1 MMNTA
6 WKSKRTNE
14 AEANE
19 DDITLAR
26 KLQTPVSKQIAQSS
40 VDPRK
45 DLLRERERASFNSRE
60 LEVLL
65 AGGVENVKLRKLVA
79 ETLTKDRVFKN
90 KTSEKY
96 SLPREELYRTTLE
109 KYLEIP
115 RVAREI
121 LAKIHG
127 DNGGGG
133 GGGSGGGATRSRSG
147 NSGDSGNG
155 VNKSNNNKLIAI
167 ARVVREFID
176 EPGGLDL
183 HLGMFIP
190 TIQGQGTDE
199 QKKYWLPKCVNLE
212 IVGTY
217 AQTELGHGTFI
228 RGLETTCT
236 YDVRKK
242 EFIVHSPTLTAT
254 KWWPG
259 GLGKT
264 ATHAIVM
271 ARLFVPSSSS
281 SFASSFAS
289 HSEPVFSDKGI
300 HAFVVQIRSTK
311 DHLPLPGVQCG
322 DIGDKMGYN
331 AVDNGFL
338 RFDHVRVPKDAML
351 MGHSKVL
358 DDGTYVPPPVKKA
371 AYGTMV
377 FVRSDIV
384 MNAALYM
391 KKAVT
396 IALRY
401 NLVRRQSNADSKNNN
416 VETQVLDYQHS
427 QRTLFPILASSFA
440 FHTTSDYM
448 RRMYFEFLKRSQSSE
463 KDFDALPELHATS
476 SGLKAFCSWKTKDA
490 IESCRLT
497 CGGHGYLANAGFG
510 TTFASYAPNV
520 TYEGDNNVL
529 CLQTSRY
536 LLKTMRAL
544 QAKLV
549 TEVKLV
555 GQMKYLSESGNTFTS
570 TLGHEVG
577 IRDED
582 ALLRAY
588 EHRAWRLCS
597 QATARAGN
605 LSVDEAM
612 RLDMVSWIKVAK
624 SHCALVVLAN
634 FFDGIHEA
642 EKLKVSKETIAV
654 LKRLAT
660 LHALCGVED
669 ELGDW
674 VEDGYLEAMQ
684 CQLVR
689 EEIAQLL
696 QELRPDAAALADS
709 LGLDD
714 YFLNST
720 LGARDGNVYEN
731 LFAAAQKAP
740 FNSSHKPPG
749 YDHLLWPRF
758 NASSNSNTSN
768 NNKGRS
774 KL

>member
-1 MMNTA
+1 MSERWWSRGPRA
-6 WKSKRTNE
+6 PLRGDDGPESS
-14 AEANE
+14 A
-19 DDITLAR
+19 DDIRDVDSETIS
-26 KLQTPVSKQIAQSS
+26 LQTPVSRCVRQSS
-40 VDPRK
+40 RDPRT
-45 DLLRERERASFNSRE
+45 DLALERARATFRSKE
-60 LEVLL
+60 LETLL
-65 AGGVENVKLRKLVA
+65 AGGIENVKLRKLVA
-79 ETLTKDRVFKN
+79 ETVTKDAVFGN

-96 SLPREELYRTTLE
+96 SLRREELYRTTLE

-121 LAKIHG
+121 LAKMDKI
-127 DNGGGG
+127 DGG
-133 GGGSGGGATRSRSG
+133 TNSRSES
-147 NSGDSGNG
+147 SGS
-155 VNKSNNNKLIAI
+155 SNNNNRLIAI

-190 TIQGQGTDE
+190 TIQGQGTDA
-199 QKKYWLPKCVNLE
+199 QKKYWLPKCMNLE

-236 YDVRKK
+236 YDVRRK

-281 SFASSFAS
+281 SSIG
-289 HSEPVFSDKGI
+289 PVFADKGI

-338 RFDHVRVPKDAML
+338 RFDHVRIPKDAML
-351 MGHSKVL
+351 MAHSKVL
-358 DDGTYVPPPVKKA
+358 DDGTYIPPPVKKA

-401 NLVRRQSNADSKNNN
+401 NLVRRQSNADSTNNN

-440 FHTTSDYM
+440 FHCTSDFM
-448 RRMYFEFLKRSQSSE
+448 RRMYFEFVKRSQSSK

-536 LLKTMRAL
+536 LLKIMRAL

-555 GQMKYLSESGNTFTS
+555 GQMRYLGESGNTFTS
-570 TLGHEVG
+570 TLGHEVD

-582 ALLRAY
+582 GLLRAY

-624 SHCALVVLAN
+624 SHCALVVLSN

-642 EKLKVSKETIAV
+642 EKLKASKETIVV

-660 LHALCGVED
+660 LHALCGIED

-684 CQLVR
+684 CQLIR
-689 EEIAQLL
+689 AEIARLL

-740 FNSSHKPPG
+740 FNASHTPPG
-749 YDHLLWPRF
+749 YADLLWPRF
-758 NASSNSNTSN
+758 NR
-768 NNKGRS
+768 KGDGRS

>member
-1 MMNTA
+1 MSNFLSSLMARSSAGGGSGVSARNGA
-6 WKSKRTNE
+6 RH
-14 AEANE
+14 
-19 DDITLAR
+19 DDDDDYESR
-26 KLQTPVSKQIAQSS
+26 RLQTPVSAFIQQSS
-40 VDPRK
+40 RDPRK
-45 DLLRERERASFNSRE
+45 DLEFERSRATFRSRE

-65 AGGVENVKLRKLVA
+65 AGGTENVKLRKLVA
-79 ETLTKDRVFKN
+79 ETLAKDRVFGN

-96 SLPREELYRTTLE
+96 SLRREELYRTTLE

-115 RVAREI
+115 RVAREV
-121 LAKIHG
+121 LAKMETA
-127 DNGGGG
+127 NGGS
-133 GGGSGGGATRSRSG
+133 SGDTHDSRNSG
-147 NSGDSGNG
+147 NS
-155 VNKSNNNKLIAI
+155 SNNNKLIAI

-236 YDVRKK
+236 YDVRRK

-281 SFASSFAS
+281 SSSN
-289 HSEPVFSDKGI
+289 SEPAFSDKGI

-338 RFDHVRVPKDAML
+338 RFDHVRIPKDAML

-401 NLVRRQSNADSKNNN
+401 NLVRRQSNADSKNKN

-440 FHTTSDYM
+440 FHCTSDFM
-448 RRMYFEFLKRSQSSE
+448 RRMYFEFLKRSRSSE

-597 QATARAGN
+597 QATSRAGN
-605 LSVDEAM
+605 LSVDDAM

-642 EKLKVSKETIAV
+642 EKLNVSKETIAV

-660 LHALCGVED
+660 LHALCGIED

-689 EEIAQLL
+689 AEIAQLL

-709 LGLDD
+709 LGLHD

-740 FNSSHKPPG
+740 FNTSHKPPG
-749 YDHLLWPRF
+749 YDELLWPRF
-758 NASSNSNTSN
+758 NKGNA
-768 NNKGRS
+768 GRS

>member
-1 MMNTA
+1 MMNMA
-6 WKSKRTNE
+6 WKSKSNNE
-14 AEANE
+14 EEANE
-19 DDITLAR
+19 DDIVVAR

-79 ETLTKDRVFKN
+79 ETLTKDRVFGN

-96 SLPREELYRTTLE
+96 SLRREELYRTTLE

-127 DNGGGG
+127 DGGGG
-133 GGGSGGGATRSRSG
+133 GGGGGGGSSGGGATRSRSG
-147 NSGDSGNG
+147 NSGNG

-271 ARLFVPSSSS
+271 ARLFVPSSS
-281 SFASSFAS
+281 SSFAS

-440 FHTTSDYM
+440 FHTTSDCM

-549 TEVKLV
+549 TEFKLV

-696 QELRPDAAALADS
+696 QEMRPDAAALADS

-758 NASSNSNTSN
+758 NASNNSNTSN

>member
-1 MMNTA
+1 M
-6 WKSKRTNE
+6 S
-14 AEANE
+14 
-19 DDITLAR
+19 DDDDDDDGPDDFESALDEEENDVGGR
-26 KLQTPVSKQIAQSS
+26 KNIVDSETISLQTPVSRCVRESS
-40 VDPRK
+40 RDPRT
-45 DLLRERERASFNSRE
+45 DLAFERARATFRSKE
-60 LEVLL
+60 LETLL
-65 AGGVENVKLRKLVA
+65 AGGIENVKLRKLVA
-79 ETLTKDRVFKN
+79 ETVTKDAVFGN

-96 SLPREELYRTTLE
+96 SLRREELYRTTLE

-121 LAKIHG
+121 LAKMDKI
-127 DNGGGG
+127 DGG
-133 GGGSGGGATRSRSG
+133 TNSRSES
-147 NSGDSGNG
+147 SGS
-155 VNKSNNNKLIAI
+155 SNNNNRLIAI

-190 TIQGQGTDE
+190 TIQGQGTDA
-199 QKKYWLPKCVNLE
+199 QKKYWLPKCMNLE

-236 YDVRKK
+236 YDVRRK

-281 SFASSFAS
+281 SSPSSVG
-289 HSEPVFSDKGI
+289 PVFADKGI

-338 RFDHVRVPKDAML
+338 RFDHVRIPKDAML
-351 MGHSKVL
+351 MAHSKVL
-358 DDGTYVPPPVKKA
+358 DDGTYIPPPVKKA

-401 NLVRRQSNADSKNNN
+401 NLVRRQSNADSTNNN

-440 FHTTSDYM
+440 FHCTSDFM
-448 RRMYFEFLKRSQSSE
+448 RRMYFEFVKRSQSSK

-536 LLKTMRAL
+536 LLKIMRAL

-555 GQMKYLSESGNTFTS
+555 GQMRYLGESGNTFTS
-570 TLGHEVG
+570 TLGHEVD

-582 ALLRAY
+582 GLLRAY

-624 SHCALVVLAN
+624 SHCALVVLSN

-660 LHALCGVED
+660 LHALCGIED

-684 CQLVR
+684 CQLIR
-689 EEIAQLL
+689 AEIAQLL

-740 FNSSHKPPG
+740 FNASHTPPG
-749 YDHLLWPRF
+749 YADLLWPRF
-758 NASSNSNTSN
+758 NR
-768 NNKGRS
+768 KGDGRS